1 MLLLLPSVLAG
12 CIGPSGEP
20 MAVLSSAVVT
30 GSAPL
35 DVGFDLGAVRFE
47 DLLSTAGFELGINA
61 AGIIVRLDFVWKLS
75 EDFTWIPG
83 FDFGFGQM
91 F

>member
-1 MLLLLPSVLAG
+1 VEGFYA
-12 CIGPSGEP
+12 
-20 MAVLSSAVVT
+20 T
-30 GSAPL
+30 TFL
-35 DVGFDLGAVRFE
+35 DAGFDLKSVRLD

-61 AGIIVRLDFVWKLS
+61 AGIVVRLDFVWALS
-75 EDFTWIPG
+75 DDFTWVPI